1 MNSKRYL
8 RPWVTAMLAAALAA
22 TSAHAAES
30 VVPAEHPTT
39 NPAENPT
46 FKRLDVNRDG
56 YISREEAKKLPNFE
70 TAFGEADDNRDGK
83 LDADEF
89 IKAQAIYD
97 RVRAAQYVDD
107 SVITAKVKAALLK
120 DLRLKGL
127 VVKVETYRGTVLLS
141 GFVNEE
147 QQAQRAAE
155 IASGIRGVIAVKN
168 SLIVK
173 S

>member
-8 RPWVTAMLAAALAA
+8 SPWVTTMLAAALAA

-30 VVPAEHPTT
+30 AAPAEYPTT
-39 NPAENPT
+39 NPAENAT
-46 FKRLDVNRDG
+46 FKRLDVDRDG
-56 YISREEAKKLPNFE
+56 YVGREEAKKLPNFE
-70 TAFGEADDNRDGK
+70 RAFREADDNRDGK

-155 IASGIRGVIAVKN
+155 IASGIRGVTAVKN